1 MAQSATLRLTARIWP
16 EEGGFVIQCVENGV
30 TTEGDTYEEAL
41 HNIQEAVELYYE
53 DEDADFSL
61 IHPEAA
67 VLPFDV
73 RVSA

>member
-1 MAQSATLRLTARIWP
+1 MDQPTTVRLTARIWP

-30 TTEGDTYEEAL
+30 TTEGDTYAEAL

-53 DEDADFSL
+53 DEAIDFAL

-67 VLPFDV
+67 VLPFDIK
-73 RVSA
+73 VSA